1 MIKKLQTFL
10 FVVAAFGL
18 LSSCMKDS
26 NYQMPGETYVVSQ
39 YNLGGTYFIDDLG
52 NKIIPRNSQNVES
65 WQIPSDKR
73 LLMIYSQ
80 DQDSWNEANKTWNVE
95 VVGLYYVPEVHILPA
110 TTDTLGTDPLYYA
123 ENSYAAWIANGFL
136 TTRFLFQH
144 SGSEAGAKKHTF
156 GLAEDPLYGE
166 YSGNDTLRLLLWH
179 NAHQDLL
186 QTGSMNHNCVRLT
199 NYPWSSRDSVVL
211 AIRYITDET
220 VSYTMYAKYKR
231 SSLQ

>member
-52 NKIIPRNSQNVES
+52 NKIIPRNSQNV
-65 WQIPSDKR
+65 
-73 LLMIYSQ
+73 
-80 DQDSWNEANKTWNVE
+80 
-95 VVGLYYVPEVHILPA
+95 VHILPA